1 MQTISLSTPSSLLSR
16 DRSVLL
22 VIDLQERL
30 APAIEGI
37 APVLANA
44 KRLMGAAERLSVPM
58 LVTEQYPRGLGH
70 TVADLRD
77 AMRPARILEK
87 TAFGAL
93 ADPAVDEACRQ
104 QVEASRSD
112 FVILG
117 TEAHVCVLQTAMQII
132 AQGWRLAVVED
143 ACGSRRGADKSVALE
158 RLQSAGAQRVT
169 TEMVLFE
176 WLERAATPEFR
187 DLLPLIRDA

>member
-1 MQTISLSTPSSLLSR
+1 MQTVSLSTRPDLLSR
-16 DRSVLL
+16 NRSVLL

-44 KRLMGAAERLSVPM
+44 KRLLQAADRLSVPT
-58 LVTEQYPRGLGH
+58 LVTEQYPKGLGH
-70 TVADLRD
+70 TVADLQD
-77 AMRPARILEK
+77 VVRPARVLEK
-87 TAFGAL
+87 TALGAL
-93 ADPAVDEACRQ
+93 ADPVVEEACREQ
-104 QVEASRSD
+104 ADAGRSD
-112 FVILG
+112 FIILG

-158 RLQSAGAQRVT
+158 RLQSAGAQRIT

-187 DLLPLIRDA
+187 DLLPVIRDA

>member
-1 MQTISLSTPSSLLSR
+1 MQTVSLSTRPDLLSR
-16 DRSVLL
+16 NRSVLL

-44 KRLMGAAERLSVPM
+44 KRLLQAADRLSVPT
-58 LVTEQYPRGLGH
+58 LVTEQYPKGLGH
-70 TVADLRD
+70 TVADLQD
-77 AMRPARILEK
+77 AVRPARVLEK
-87 TAFGAL
+87 TVFGAL
-93 ADPAVDEACRQ
+93 ADPIVEEACREQ
-104 QVEASRSD
+104 AEAGRSD

-158 RLQSAGAQRVT
+158 RLQSAGAQRIT

-187 DLLPLIRDA
+187 DLLPVIRDA

>member
-1 MQTISLSTPSSLLSR
+1 MQTVSLSTRPDLLSR
-16 DRSVLL
+16 NRSVLL

-44 KRLMGAAERLSVPM
+44 KRLLQAADRLSVPT
-58 LVTEQYPRGLGH
+58 LVTEQYPKGLGH
-70 TVADLRD
+70 TVADLQD
-77 AMRPARILEK
+77 VVRPARVLEK
-87 TAFGAL
+87 TVFGAL
-93 ADPAVDEACRQ
+93 ADPVVEEACREQ
-104 QVEASRSD
+104 AEAGRSD
-112 FVILG
+112 FIILG

-143 ACGSRRGADKSVALE
+143 ACGSRRGTDKSVALE
-158 RLQSAGAQRVT
+158 RLQSAGAQRIT

-187 DLLPLIRDA
+187 DLLPVIRDA

>member
-176 WLERAATPEFR
+176 CLERAATPEFR

>member
-1 MQTISLSTPSSLLSR
+1 MQTVSLSTRPDLLSR
-16 DRSVLL
+16 NRSVLL

-44 KRLMGAAERLSVPM
+44 KRLLQAADRLSVPT
-58 LVTEQYPRGLGH
+58 LVTEQYPKGLGH
-70 TVADLRD
+70 TVADLQD
-77 AMRPARILEK
+77 VVRPARMLEK
-87 TAFGAL
+87 TVFGAL
-93 ADPAVDEACRQ
+93 ADPVVEEACREQ
-104 QVEASRSD
+104 AEAGRSD

>member
-1 MQTISLSTPSSLLSR
+1 MESLPLTHRTRLLTR
-16 DRSVLL
+16 DRSALI

-37 APVLANA
+37 APVLSNA
-44 KRLMGAAERLSVPM
+44 KRLMLAAERLSVPV
-58 LVTEQYPRGLGH
+58 LVTEQYPNGLGH
-70 TVADLRD
+70 TVADLQD
-77 AMRPARILEK
+77 AVGPARVLEK

-93 ADPAVDEACRQ
+93 ADPVVEEVCREQ
-104 QVEASRSD
+104 AQAGRSD

-117 TEAHVCVLQTAMQII
+117 TEAHVCVLQTAMQIL

-143 ACGSRRGADKSVALE
+143 ACGSRRAADKSAALQ

-176 WLERAATPEFR
+176 WLGRAATPEFR